1 MVRIVVNKPENELKS
16 QKVNISN
23 TLRQIINDQN
33 VNPVIDTIYGII
45 DTKLSEI
52 RFYLLD
58 GNKNRISSRQ
68 VVAFLSTND
77 MTNKLRNMGVQEL
90 HPCLRPSQSSIKA
103 YLEKTPQGFDS
114 NVWSQAVKNNPNP
127 KELVPVPVLGFQAL
141 KARALAQKSQTEQH
155 ESRLKLI
162 GNEIATLQQ
171 SQTNIVSKFEQAK
184 RKQFE
189 LNHRIL
195 KVMVQQEISR
205 KSGHSV
211 QEDEENLRI
220 QFESILSELTSP
232 SGVKSELTEMTSLM
246 RLNLTSINSKE
257 DNYKLEDDVIMGIQM
272 HLSDQ
277 QERIE
282 NLLKVITE
290 DMEDLNVIQEA
301 LTDGS
306 L

>member
-1 MVRIVVNKPENELKS
+1 MVRIVVNKPESELNA
-16 QKVNISN
+16 QKANISN
-23 TLRQIINDQN
+23 TLRQIINEQTI
-33 VNPVIDTIYGII
+33 NPIIDSIYGII
-45 DTKLSEI
+45 ETKLSEI

-58 GNKNRISSRQ
+58 GNKNRISARQ
-68 VVAFLSTND
+68 VVAFFSTNE

-90 HPCLRPSQSSIKA
+90 HPCLRPSESAIKA

-127 KELVPVPVLGFQAL
+127 KELVPVPILGFQAL
-141 KARALAQKSQTEQH
+141 RARALAQKSQSEQH
-155 ESRLKLI
+155 ESRLRLI
-162 GNEIATLQQ
+162 GNEIANLHQ

-184 RKQFE
+184 RKQLE

-205 KSGHSV
+205 KAGHTI
-211 QEDEENLRI
+211 QEDEEILRI

-232 SGVKSELTEMTSLM
+232 SGVKSELTEVTSLM
-246 RLNLTSINSKE
+246 RLNIINSKE
-257 DNYKLEDDVIMGIQM
+257 DNYKLEEDVVVGIQM

-290 DMEDLNVIQEA
+290 DMEDLRVIQEA
-301 LTDGS
+301 FVDGS

>member
-1 MVRIVVNKPENELKS
+1 MVRIIVNKTENELKS
-16 QKVNISN
+16 QKTNICN
-23 TLRQIINDQN
+23 TLRQIINDQS
-33 VNPVIDTIYGII
+33 VNPTIDSIYGII
-45 DTKLSEI
+45 ETNLSEI

-58 GNKNRISSRQ
+58 GSKNRISAKL
-68 VVAFLSTND
+68 VIAFFSTND

-90 HPCLRPSQSSIKA
+90 HPCLRPSEAAVKA

-114 NVWSQAVKNNPNP
+114 NVWSQAVRNNPNP
-127 KELVPVPVLGFQAL
+127 KDLVPVPILGFQAL
-141 KARALAQKSQTEQH
+141 RARALAQKSQSEQH

-162 GNEIATLQQ
+162 GNEITNLQL

-184 RKQFE
+184 RKQLE

-205 KSGHSV
+205 KSGHTI
-211 QEDEENLRI
+211 QEDEEILRV

-232 SGVKSELTEMTSLM
+232 TGVKSELAEMASLM
-246 RLNLTSINSKE
+246 RLNLTSVNSKE
-257 DNYKLEDDVIMGIQM
+257 DNYKLETDVVVGIQM

-290 DMEDLNVIQEA
+290 DMEDLKVIQEA
-301 LTDGS
+301 LVDGS